1 MPSKLVLTAPT
12 LRTLAFA
19 ALMTSAAATAAS
31 PLIDSC
37 ADCHGKDGA
46 STESDVPIIAGLSN
60 DYLVS
65 TMEEYRD
72 GERPCAE
79 SKYRCGDTSR
89 PATDMCK
96 IAKSMSGA
104 ELTEVAAHFS
114 ALPFV
119 RAKQTVDPAQ
129 VAIGKKVHELHCEK
143 CHADGG
149 SSKDDDSG
157 ILAGQWMPYLEASL
171 KEYAEGTRTPPKKM
185 KPKIDELSADDR
197 NALLQFYGSF
207 Q

>member
-1 MPSKLVLTAPT
+1 MSSKSIRTITA
-12 LRTLAFA
+12 LRTLALA
-19 ALMTSAAATAAS
+19 ALVTSAAATAAS
-31 PLIDSC
+31 PLIESC

-46 STESDVPIIAGLSN
+46 SIESDVPVIAGLST
-60 DYLVS
+60 DYLIS
-65 TMEEYRD
+65 TMEEYRTE
-72 GERPCAE
+72 ERPCAE
-79 SKYRCGDTSR
+79 SKIRSGDTSR

-96 IAKSMSGA
+96 IAKAISA
-104 ELTEVAAHFS
+104 TELTEVAEHFS

-149 SSKDDDSG
+149 SAKDDDAG
-157 ILAGQWMPYLEASL
+157 ILAGQWMPYLEGSL
-171 KEYAEGTRTPPKKM
+171 KEYTEGSRTPPKKM
-185 KPKIDELSADDR
+185 KPKLDELSAEDR
-197 NALLQFYGSF
+197 SALLHFYGSF